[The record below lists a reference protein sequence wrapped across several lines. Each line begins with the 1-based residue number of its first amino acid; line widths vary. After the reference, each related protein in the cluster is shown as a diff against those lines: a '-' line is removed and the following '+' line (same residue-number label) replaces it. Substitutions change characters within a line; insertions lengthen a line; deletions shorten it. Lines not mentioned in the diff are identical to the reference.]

1 MDIYVKYLTF
11 DYVWLNFIFGWN
23 NLFKRKINECPKDI
37 SLKKNLETFY
47 GKKQFTFLVSLQLFI
62 FLWY

>member
-1 MDIYVKYLTF
+1 MSNTWRLTKF
-11 DYVWLNFIFGWN
+11 WLNFIFEWN
-23 NLFKRKINECPKDI
+23 NLFKRKIIECFKGI
-37 SLKKNLETFY
+37 SLGKKKLETFY